1 VKRYYLLSSSTFTK
15 KDVRSSVEGNL
26 APNILTV
33 GGLFFFLEIY
43 IVLCINHFPR
53 LVLFGFQVPDL
64 RSSRKDVLFFLFLFF
79 FHHHDDVYMFF
90 FIFSYLVSVFLNAPR
105 LGLSF
110 KYVSY
115 VLFVMAS
122 GMKLINEVGFL
133 FIYLFSLVQGNEVV
147 LWPGGLLLRR
157 GSRPGLVYDF
167 CIENFPPL
175 LLSQIFLPS
184 CVNKIKKKEIKKTK
198 A

>member
-33 GGLFFFLEIY
+33 GGLFFFFLEIY

-133 FIYLFSLVQGNEVV
+133 SYIFFLWFRGMRWSYGRVVCFYGGAPGRDWYTISVLKISLLFCFRKYSC
-147 LWPGGLLLRR
+147 LLASIR
-157 GSRPGLVYDF
+157 
-167 CIENFPPL
+167 
-175 LLSQIFLPS
+175 
-184 CVNKIKKKEIKKTK
+184 
-198 A
+198 